1 MADQKIRVDLVGNSK
16 QLQDSLS
23 KAQRSLK
30 SFGESASRIGR
41 NLSLRITAPLALAGG
56 AAIKFATDTEESL
69 NKVRVAFGDSASEV
83 EEFAKTSLESFGIA
97 RGSALDMT
105 ALFGDMATGMGVSR
119 KEASK
124 LSTDLVGLAGDLAS
138 FKNINIAEVT
148 TALSGVFTG
157 ETESLKRLGIV
168 MTETNLKQFALNEG
182 IKTQI
187 KDMTQ
192 AEKIALRFQFVLSAT
207 ANAQGDFART
217 SGGAANQ
224 GRIFQESLKELAAS
238 FGEELLPAFTKIL
251 KKLNNIIKVFKNLDP
266 STKKVVVVVGLLAAA
281 IPPLILVVG
290 SLASAFAALNVATG
304 VVGVAIVALT
314 AIVGNVVAYKAH
326 KKEVQDLVEEIP
338 KLKKAVDDAKKS
350 FDGQADSSL
359 NLFKAERKLLKAE
372 LDLLKLRK
380 GEKEGFLA
388 EGGALAKSL
397 GTQSKAYED
406 LGEKI
411 KETQTKIDNYDLS
424 IKALE
429 QSQKDS
435 ASSTEDLQKKLS
447 TPIKISDIEFGNE
460 FEDRFQKGLQKAAED
475 AEIKDAK
482 LGLGIDGSQDGLFD
496 LSSIQDAA
504 QALDEIEEMEAFEDL
519 NAFLDPLAP
528 KLKAFN
534 NQLQATKEIG
544 QMVSETLKGALVNGA
559 EAFGEALI
567 SGGNA
572 MAALGSVLLKSLGD
586 ILIQMGA
593 AAVAASKLS
602 TTFAV
607 PIVGVAAGLAAIA
620 LGGVI
625 KGFASQIQSGGVPAL
640 ASGGIVSAPTLAM
653 VGDNRGAGRG
663 NPEVIAPLN
672 KLEGMLRGSQS
683 VNVGGELRVQGQDLV
698 VALQRANRN
707 RDRLL

>member
-1 MADQKIRVDLVGNSK
+1 MADQKIRVDILGNSK

-30 SFGESASRIGR
+30 SFGESASKIGR

-83 EEFAKTSLESFGIA
+83 EDFAKTSLESFGIA

-124 LSTDLVGLAGDLAS
+124 LSMDLVGLAGDLAS

-192 AEKIALRFQFVLSAT
+192 AEKVALRFQYVLSVT
-207 ANAQGDFART
+207 GNAQGDFART
-217 SGGAANQ
+217 SEGAANQ
-224 GRIFQESLKELAAS
+224 GRIFQESLKELAAT
-238 FGEELLPAFTKIL
+238 FGAELLPAFTKIVT
-251 KKLNNIIKVFKNLDP
+251 KLNEVIKVFKNLDP
-266 STKKVVVVVGLLAAA
+266 RTKKVVVVLGLLAAA

-290 SLASAFAALNVATG
+290 SLATAMSALTIASGAVGAA
-304 VVGVAIVALT
+304 IIALT
-314 AIVGNVVAYKAH
+314 AVVGNVVAYQALKNEIKAI
-326 KKEVQDLVEEIP
+326 EDTLP
-338 KLKKAVDDAKKS
+338 DLKKGVDDAKKS
-350 FDGQADSSL
+350 FDGQSESSL
-359 NLFKAERKLLKAE
+359 NLFKAQRKLLKSE
-372 LDLLKLRK
+372 LELLKLQQD
-380 GEKEGFLA
+380 KEQGTIAKILGIESEAYKELGQKIA
-388 EGGALAKSL
+388 E
-397 GTQSKAYED
+397 TEI
-406 LGEKI
+406 KI
-411 KETQTKIDNYDLS
+411 KNYDLS
-424 IKALE
+424 IQGLE
-429 QSQKDS
+429 SSQKSLGD
-435 ASSTEDLQKKLS
+435 STEDLQKKLS
-447 TPIKISDIEFGNE
+447 TPFKISDFEFGDE
-460 FEDRFQKGLQKAAED
+460 FEKRFLKAQQEAAD
-475 AEIKDAK
+475 KAEIKDIRV
-482 LGLGIDGSQDGLFD
+482 GMGIDGTQEGLFD
-496 LSSIQDAA
+496 ISSIQEASS
-504 QALDEIEEMEAFEDL
+504 ALDEIEEMEAFEDL

-534 NQLQATKEIG
+534 DQLKATKEIG
-544 QMVSETLKGALVNGA
+544 EMVSQKLKGAMVNGA

-625 KGFASQIQSGGVPAL
+625 KGFAAQIQGRGVPAL
-640 ASGGIVSAPTLAM
+640 ANGGIVSAPTLAM

-672 KLEGMLRGSQS
+672 KLKGMIGQTGG
-683 VNVGGELRVQGQDLV
+683 VNISGGFRLEGQDLV
-698 VALQRANRN
+698 LALERANRN
-707 RDRLL
+707 RNRFL